1 MHYKK
6 NLVVPDRSSDDPEIK
21 NDCGAEMSAPL
32 SSKPLL
38 RSSSANSKSRRP
50 KGSGSIYKRKIGGAV
65 KYAAYVTRNG
75 VREYANGLFDTKP
88 EALKA
93 LEALKQSTPQAKKL
107 MTMSQWVRHLLQEDF
122 NHAHVWASSTWV
134 SAESYLRNH
143 IEPSRLGDIRIDQIL
158 KRDVQGFV
166 DGLVSKGLKPPTVRR
181 IGAVVSRC
189 LSAALDAEFIA
200 VNPAF
205 RVRYPLIAET
215 ERRTMTIS
223 ESAHLPDLA
232 WNVRLKV
239 MLWTKVESGMR
250 NQEVCGLKW
259 EYVDRENCCLRP
271 RTALTMATGV
281 LEEKEL
287 KEKRKGKAIPISP
300 ELLEAIL
307 TMPRRSQYVFTTA
320 SGYPVLMDNFE
331 RDLRKIRKVAAEK
344 KINLDGLTLHG
355 LRSSF
360 ATNHVRMGTDIK
372 SNSEMMGH
380 HKPSYTLDK
389 YVKTDE
395 VTKRAAQ
402 DKLTDKLR
410 EARAAEPE
418 WLPQVERMVRGTGFE
433 PVTPTVSL

>member
-1 MHYKK
+1 MPQMP
-6 NLVVPDRSSDDPEIK
+6 NIVVVNGSLGDPETRSGS
-21 NDCGAEMSAPL
+21 GAATSAP
-32 SSKPLL
+32 SPSKP
-38 RSSSANSKSRRP
+38 RRKSKSAGPKPRRP
-50 KGSGSIYKRKIGGAV
+50 KGSGSIYKRKVGGV
-65 KYAAYVTRNG
+65 EKYAAYLTRNG
-75 VREYANGLFDTKP
+75 VREYADGLFDTKS

-93 LEALKQSTPQAKKL
+93 LEALKKSAPQAKKL
-107 MTMSQWVRHLLQEDF
+107 MTLSQWVRHLLEEDL

-134 SAESYLRNH
+134 AAESYLRNH
-143 IEPSRLGDIRIDQIL
+143 IEPSRLGSIRIDQIL

-166 DGLVSKGLKPPTVRR
+166 DGLVSNDLQPATVRR
-181 IGAVVSRC
+181 IGAVVSKC
-189 LSAALDAEFIA
+189 LSVALDAELIM

-205 RVRYPLIAET
+205 RVRYPLIPET
-215 ERRTMTIS
+215 ERRTMSLS

-232 WNVRLKV
+232 WNERLKV

-259 EYVDRENCCLRP
+259 EYVDRDGCCLRP
-271 RTALTMATGV
+271 RTALTMATGI

-287 KEKRKGKAIPISP
+287 KEKRKSKPIPISP
-300 ELLEAIL
+300 ELLAAIL
-307 TMPRRSQYVFTTA
+307 AQPRRSQYVFTTS

-331 RDLRKIRKVAAEK
+331 RDLRKIKKIAAEK
-344 KINLDGLTLHG
+344 KINLEGLTLHG
-355 LRSSF
+355 LRASF

-372 SNSEMMGH
+372 SISEMMGH

-395 VTKRAAQ
+395 ATIRAAQ

-410 EARAAEPE
+410 AARAAEPE
-418 WLPQVERMVRGTGFE
+418 WLPQVQKMVGGTGLE